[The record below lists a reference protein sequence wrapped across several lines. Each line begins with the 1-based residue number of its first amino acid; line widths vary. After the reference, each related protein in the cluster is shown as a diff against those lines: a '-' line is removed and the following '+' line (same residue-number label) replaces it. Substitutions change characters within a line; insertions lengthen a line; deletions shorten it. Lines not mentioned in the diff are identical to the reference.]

1 MGSPCPPCKRL
12 RGANLE
18 LLPHVNNLLGS
29 FFWGWEGGE
38 RGTHESLGAENTHST
53 LEALIFPLMGN
64 NGGGSIFR
72 NVNNTMFLTCVICPD
87 NLDALSLGDAEVLVC
102 EEDSHIL

>member
-1 MGSPCPPCKRL
+1 MGSPCPPFKRL

-29 FFWGWEGGE
+29 FFLGGGGGE
-38 RGTHESLGAENTHST
+38 RGTHESLKADNTHRT

-64 NGGGSIFR
+64 YGGGSIPR
-72 NVNNTMFLTCVICPD
+72 NVNNTMFLTSVICPN
-87 NLDALSLGDAEVLVC
+87 NLNV
-102 EEDSHIL
+102 

>member
-29 FFWGWEGGE
+29 FFGGGE
-38 RGTHESLGAENTHST
+38 RGTHELFKGLQPVPSVSGDYCR
-53 LEALIFPLMGN
+53 LIEHVKV
-64 NGGGSIFR
+64 R
-72 NVNNTMFLTCVICPD
+72 
-87 NLDALSLGDAEVLVC
+87 
-102 EEDSHIL
+102 

>member
-29 FFWGWEGGE
+29 LFGEGREELMSHSGP
-38 RGTHESLGAENTHST
+38 ENTHST

-64 NGGGSIFR
+64 DGGGSIPR
-72 NVNNTMFLTCVICPD
+72 NVNNTMFPTCVICPN
-87 NLDALSLGDAEVLVC
+87 NLNVLSRGDVEVLVV
-102 EEDSHIL
+102 EEDSRIL